1 MAEFTLLE
9 VHLDGAEFTAN
20 APFSS
25 TDDDDESERKSRWS
39 RSRTDEPSD
48 EIDTEAGGGRRV
60 GRLALAVLGVV
71 AVVAVLLRLYLGG
84 SEGADDSDEAL

>member
-9 VHLDGAEFTAN
+9 LHLDGAEFTAN

-39 RSRTDEPSD
+39 RSRTDEQSD
-48 EIDTEAGGGRRV
+48 ETDVEGDGGRNV
-60 GRLALAVLGVV
+60 GRFALAVLGAVALV
-71 AVVAVLLRLYLGG
+71 AVVLRLYLGG
-84 SEGADDSDEAL
+84 SDGDDSDEAL

>member
-9 VHLDGAEFTAN
+9 LHLDGAEFTAN

-39 RSRTDEPSD
+39 RSRTDEQSD
-48 EIDTEAGGGRRV
+48 ETDVEADGGRNV
-60 GRLALAVLGVV
+60 GRFALAVFGAVALV
-71 AVVAVLLRLYLGG
+71 AVVLRLYLGG
-84 SEGADDSDEAL
+84 SDGDDSDEAL

>member
-25 TDDDDESERKSRWS
+25 SDNDDESASKSRWS
-39 RSRTDEPSD
+39 RSRTSETNDETDDEPSS
-48 EIDTEAGGGRRV
+48 GRSV
-60 GRLALAVLGVV
+60 GRLALVALGVV
-71 AVVAVLLRLYLGG
+71 AVVALGLRLYLGG
-84 SEGADDSDEAL
+84 SDGADDSDEAL

>member
-25 TDDDDESERKSRWS
+25 SDDDGESERTSRWS
-39 RSRTDEPSD
+39 RSRTSETTDETDAESD
-48 EIDTEAGGGRRV
+48 GGRSV
-60 GRLALAVLGVV
+60 GRLALAVLAVI
-71 AVVAVLLRLYLGG
+71 AVVALGLRLYLGG
-84 SEGADDSDEAL
+84 SDGADDEVL

>member
-25 TDDDDESERKSRWS
+25 ADDDDESTSKSRWS

-48 EIDTEAGGGRRV
+48 ETDTEDGGRSV
-60 GRLALAVLGVV
+60 GRLALAALAVV
-71 AVVAVLLRLYLGG
+71 AVVAVATRLYLGG
-84 SEGADDSDEAL
+84 ADDDSDL

>member
-9 VHLDGAEFTAN
+9 LHLDSAEFTAN

-39 RSRTDEPSD
+39 RSRTDEQSD
-48 EIDTEAGGGRRV
+48 ETDVEGDGGRNV
-60 GRLALAVLGVV
+60 GRFALAVLGAVALV
-71 AVVAVLLRLYLGG
+71 AVVLRLYLGG
-84 SEGADDSDEAL
+84 SDGDDSDEAL